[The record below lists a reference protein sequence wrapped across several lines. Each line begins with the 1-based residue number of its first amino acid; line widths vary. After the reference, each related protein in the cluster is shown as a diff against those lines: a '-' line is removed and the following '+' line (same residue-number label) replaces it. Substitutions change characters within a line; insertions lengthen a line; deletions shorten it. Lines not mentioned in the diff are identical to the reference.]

1 MPSSLLEPN
10 ASGPLYSAE
19 QIKIPAE
26 LPDIIKEY
34 SKYIIKLNPSDIYA
48 ASEEYSPCAFDNAV
62 TSEPDLARRFFR
74 NLNRQKRDGKTTA
87 PQLAKGQLE
96 VLYNKVAIARSTRFD
111 ITLTAKT
118 VL

>member
-1 MPSSLLEPN
+1 MPSSLLEPT

-48 ASEEYSPCAFDNAV
+48 ASEEY
-62 TSEPDLARRFFR
+62 TFF
-74 NLNRQKRDGKTTA
+74 
-87 PQLAKGQLE
+87 
-96 VLYNKVAIARSTRFD
+96 SFHD
-111 ITLTAKT
+111 I
-118 VL
+118 VER